1 MTSRPKSSL
10 SCTHRPGALS
20 CALGLLFAIVF
31 VSAFPAL
38 AAQPPD
44 PYELLAK
51 GTDLMNQER
60 LDAAAAVF
68 EQVPPPAPGD
78 DAEAFVQSRIKAA
91 TIYYGKTDY
100 QAVMR
105 LCRQVLAVLPD
116 NLEAKNLLS
125 RAQVAG
131 MPKWLR
137 FFKDMK
143 TYFPTLMKATSM
155 TLVLVFI
162 TMIVSPIG
170 GLFVA
175 LGRISR
181 HKALSSVF
189 WFYIWI
195 FRGTPLLLQLFF
207 IYYALPTIGAS
218 LWPETPTV
226 LVLAPFTAA
235 VLGLGLNYS
244 AYLAEIMRGAIE
256 SIDSGQMEAAKAIG
270 MTYWQAMRRIIVPQ
284 TYKRL
289 VPPVGN
295 EFIALIKDTALVST
309 IAMVEL
315 MRAANQIFSA
325 TFNVS
330 ILVQAAFIYLILTS
344 IFTIAFR
351 RLEDR
356 LGVYENR

>member
-1 MTSRPKSSL
+1 MTSLPRSS
-10 SCTHRPGALS
+10 TPYKKRPGAFF
-20 CALGLLFAIVF
+20 AAPGLLLAILLF
-31 VSAFPAL
+31 CVSQAG
-38 AAQPPD
+38 AASKPD
-44 PYELLAK
+44 QYELLAQ
-51 GTDLMNQER
+51 GTSLVQLDR
-60 LDAAAAVF
+60 LDEAAAVF
-68 EQVPPPAPGD
+68 EQVPAPAAGE
-78 DAEAFVQSRIKAA
+78 DAGAFVQSHIGAA
-91 TIYYGKTDY
+91 KIYFSKKDY
-100 QAVMR
+100 QGSMR
-105 LCRQVLAVLPD
+105 LCREILSVLPD
-116 NLEAKNLLS
+116 NLEAKNMLS
-125 RAQVAG
+125 QAQVATT
-131 MPKWLR
+131 PEYLR
-137 FFKDMK
+137 FLKDMK
-143 TYFPTLMKATSM
+143 TFFPTLVKATSM
-155 TLVLVFI
+155 TLLLVFI
-162 TMIVSPIG
+162 TMIVSPLC

-181 HKALSSVF
+181 NRALSSVF

-207 IYYALPTIGAS
+207 IYYGLPSMGI
-218 LWPETPTV
+218 V
-226 LVLAPFTAA
+226 LDPFTAA

-256 SIDSGQMEAAKAIG
+256 SIEAGQMEAAKAIG

-325 TFNVS
+325 TFNIY
-330 ILVQAAFIYLILTS
+330 ILVQAAIIYLILTS
-344 IFTIAFR
+344 IFTVAFR